1 MPHPRVCNAN
11 AGFMVQ
17 SKHSSTAQLHILS
30 GTLNRKAFT
39 LALGSLHRTQRRLR
53 AKICTLWKQPEHA
66 IFQNM
71 VWRDTDGRTNGQWVS
86 VTWYFS
92 LLDMKHATRP
102 GIEKKKNSDICKKL
116 KKNIIILQENNY
128 NSEVNCSKILVQLY
142 KQTNSY
148 GTRKQKKMP
157 SSCQTGVLYVN
168 QEWEPTYNL
177 TNMLISKTWIF
188 KVLYWRRYLLPFTL

>member
-17 SKHSSTAQLHILS
+17 SKHYSTAQLHILS
-30 GTLNRKAFT
+30 GTLNGKTFT
-39 LALGSLHRTQRRLR
+39 LALGSLRRTQRRLR
-53 AKICTLWKQPEHA
+53 AKVCTLWKPEHA

-71 VWRDTDGRTNGQWVS
+71 VWRDTVRGTNGQWVS
-86 VTWYFS
+86 VTWYFG

-102 GIEKKKNSDICKKL
+102 GIGGKKKSEICKKW
-116 KKNIIILQENNY
+116 KNNIIILQENNY
-128 NSEVNCSKILVQLY
+128 NSEVNCSKILVLLY
-142 KQTNSY
+142 KDTNSHR
-148 GTRKQKKMP
+148 TRKQKKMP

-168 QEWEPTYNL
+168 QEWEPAYNL
-177 TNMLISKTWIF
+177 TNMLISKPWIF